1 MIMRIRGYDM
11 DIAIEEN
18 QNALLCIVNKKLYRK
33 VIADME
39 GLIDG
44 EDDNEIVIE
53 DDDALLDYDKDVVC
67 ISDYFHLDCNNRQ
80 LLTLLDKK
88 AEKMIVQDLDN
99 NLEFEVL
106 YKKLTHELQKVLLD
120 LEMDIEY
127 RSDFDID
134 EFLKMVDLR
143 FARGNTKNVL
153 EQLYGYLDVIS
164 CLRSVKL
171 IVLVNLR
178 ANFSMD
184 EISLIFKYMSYK
196 KMKWICIEGTDCDM
210 IDAEKKYLIDE
221 DLVEFPYSK

>member
-44 EDDNEIVIE
+44 DEDNEIVIE
-53 DDDALLDYDKDVVC
+53 DDDALLNYDKDVVC
-67 ISDYFHLDCNNRQ
+67 ITDYFHLDCNNRQ

-88 AEKMIVQDLDN
+88 AEKMIVQNLDN

-120 LEMDIEY
+120 LEMDVEY
-127 RSDFDID
+127 RSDFDIG

-143 FARGNTKNVL
+143 FAQRNTKNVL

-164 CLRSVKL
+164 CLRPVKL
-171 IVLVNLR
+171 IVLVNLC

-184 EISLIFKYMSYK
+184 EISLIFKYMSYR